1 MAGYWYGN
9 NNSNMKHINEELE
22 KGLTALLQ
30 LIEIEL
36 NIQDNG

>member
-1 MAGYWYGN
+1 
-9 NNSNMKHINEELE
+9 MKHINEELE

-36 NIQDNG
+36 NIHNNG

>member
-1 MAGYWYGN
+1 
-9 NNSNMKHINEELE
+9 MKHINEELE

-36 NIQDNG
+36 NIQNNG